1 MGEVPKGERDA
12 MRIADFLSLALRKS
26 VTIQNSFDTL
36 KPDGD
41 KVQWNDLLYRR
52 QFGGSR

>member
-1 MGEVPKGERDA
+1 